1 MNKISLSDYKGSM
14 IYFHF
19 FDTYIKL
26 FEKGKEVIFNELY
39 INNSSYRRCREKE
52 QGVGPEIISKLA
64 KYYNLRELNVDEI
77 DSYEIYLNDLYSKI
91 YYKDNKNYE
100 EDLNKLEQI
109 INEKNILFPLF
120 QLMRLLMLLNSK
132 KSVDQVYE
140 ENLEEYL
147 YMKKFTFFFK
157 GELKTIFNIVSLF
170 FEKGTENCE
179 WNYDFKNALAYQ
191 ILASKCYKDQK
202 YVEAVFFAT
211 KSNEILL
218 NDYNYKRII
227 TVNNVVMRSLLYI
240 GNYEQCLDVATK
252 QLKSLE
258 ALGLN
263 DFDVRAAQSSLSIA
277 LLGLERYEEVV
288 YSILNQEKMDLSD
301 ITCLLIAKYMI
312 DKVEYKKYFS
322 EFISEN
328 NFNDNIMK
336 YLNLLSYYFT
346 HRDKKMLKTFEKYNI
361 SGILIK
367 ILRNV

>member
-1 MNKISLSDYKGSM
+1 M
-14 IYFHF
+14 
-19 FDTYIKL
+19 
-26 FEKGKEVIFNELY
+26 
-39 INNSSYRRCREKE
+39 
-52 QGVGPEIISKLA
+52 
-64 KYYNLRELNVDEI
+64 
-77 DSYEIYLNDLYSKI
+77 
-91 YYKDNKNYE
+91 
-100 EDLNKLEQI
+100 
-109 INEKNILFPLF
+109 
-120 QLMRLLMLLNSK
+120 
-132 KSVDQVYE
+132 
-140 ENLEEYL
+140 
-147 YMKKFTFFFK
+147 
-157 GELKTIFNIVSLF
+157 
-170 FEKGTENCE
+170 
-179 WNYDFKNALAYQ
+179 
-191 ILASKCYKDQK
+191 
-202 YVEAVFFAT
+202 
-211 KSNEILL
+211 
-218 NDYNYKRII
+218 
-227 TVNNVVMRSLLYI
+227 
-240 GNYEQCLDVATK
+240 ATK

-328 NFNDNIMK
+328 SFNENIMK